1 MLAIL
6 SDVHAN
12 LEALQAVLADARR
25 CGGSD
30 FISLGDHIGFNGD
43 PAACLDLLI
52 PLLSSAVQ
60 GNHEAE
66 FLHPGVFGIE
76 LYERMMQR
84 TAALLHPEHRDWIA
98 RLPLTCDYQGI
109 LLLHAPRQDRRWERI
124 TDAAQAAPLF
134 LEYPQHLIFTGHT
147 HRPALF
153 SWENG
158 TTTARPI
165 RYDADGSCPVHLRPT
180 VRYLVNPGSVG
191 QPRDNDPRAAYA
203 LLDLPRSTLI
213 LRRVTY
219 DTRTASAK
227 IARSGLPYSF
237 GQALQNGTSPTGD

>member
-25 CGGSD
+25 CGASA

-52 PLLSSAVQ
+52 PLLSAAVQ

-66 FLHPGVFGIE
+66 LLHPGVFGVE

-84 TAALLHPEHRDWIA
+84 TAALLHPEQRDWIA
-98 RLPLTCDYQGI
+98 SLPLTCDYRGL
-109 LLLHAPRQDRRWERI
+109 LLLHAPRQGRRWKRI
-124 TDAAQAAPLF
+124 ADAAQADTLF
-134 LEYPQHLIFTGHT
+134 TEHPQHLIFSGHT
-147 HRPALF
+147 HRPALYTR
-153 SWENG
+153 ENG
-158 TTTARPI
+158 ATTELPIHYTAGGSCSVPLPPTAR
-165 RYDADGSCPVHLRPT
+165 
-180 VRYLVNPGSVG
+180 YLINPGSVG

-203 LLDLPRSTLI
+203 LLDESRSTLV
-213 LRRVTY
+213 LRRVAY
-219 DTRTASAK
+219 DTRAAAAK
-227 IARSGLPYSF
+227 IARTGLPASF
-237 GQALQNGTSPTGD
+237 GKALQNGSFPTGD